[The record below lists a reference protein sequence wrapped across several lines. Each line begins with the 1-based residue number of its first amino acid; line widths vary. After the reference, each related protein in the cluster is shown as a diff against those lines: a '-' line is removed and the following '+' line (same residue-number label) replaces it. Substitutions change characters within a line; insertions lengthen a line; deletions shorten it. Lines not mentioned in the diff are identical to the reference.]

1 MNVIAQVQRQ
11 RFRFSPEDKK
21 HIEQYRNFLVKR
33 KWDNPGCPFELVW
46 PYLSIPDM
54 IKDKIINHYLKI

>member
-1 MNVIAQVQRQ
+1 MNVLAQVQRQ
-11 RFRFSPEDKK
+11 RIRFSPSEKE
-21 HIEQYRNFLVKR
+21 HIEHYRNFLVNR
-33 KWDNPGCPFELVW
+33 KWSGGCPFELEW

>member
-1 MNVIAQVQRQ
+1 MNVLAQVQRQ
-11 RFRFSPEDKK
+11 RVRFSPEDKK
-21 HIEQYRNFLVKR
+21 HIDQYRNFVVKR
-33 KWDNPGCPFELVW
+33 KWDAPGCPYELEC

>member
-1 MNVIAQVQRQ
+1 MNVLAQVQRQ
-11 RFRFSPEDKK
+11 RVRFSPEDKK
-21 HIEQYRNFLVKR
+21 HIDQYRNFVVKR
-33 KWDNPGCPFELVW
+33 KWDIPGCPYELEW

>member
-1 MNVIAQVQRQ
+1 MSILAKVQRQ
-11 RFRFSPEDKK
+11 RICFDPADSK
-21 HIEQYRNFLVKR
+21 HIKSYRNFLVKR
-33 KWDNPGCPFELVW
+33 KWDSPGCPFELVW

>member
-1 MNVIAQVQRQ
+1 MNVLAQVQRQ
-11 RFRFSPEDKK
+11 RVRFSPDDKK
-21 HIEQYRNFLVKR
+21 HVEHYRHFLVKR
-33 KWDNPGCPFELVW
+33 KWETPGCPYELEW

>member
-1 MNVIAQVQRQ
+1 MNVLAQVQRQ
-11 RFRFSPEDKK
+11 RVRFSPEDKK
-21 HIEQYRNFLVKR
+21 HIDQYRKFVVKR
-33 KWDNPGCPFELVW
+33 KWENPGRPYELEW

>member
-1 MNVIAQVQRQ
+1 MNVLAQVQRQ
-11 RFRFSPEDKK
+11 RVRFSPEDKK
-21 HIEQYRNFLVKR
+21 HIEQYRNFIVKR

-46 PYLSIPDM
+46 PYLSIPEM

>member
-1 MNVIAQVQRQ
+1 MNVLTQVQRQ
-11 RFRFSPEDKK
+11 RVRFSPDDKK
-21 HIEQYRNFLVKR
+21 HVEAYRHFLVKR
-33 KWDNPGCPFELVW
+33 KWETPGCPFELQW

>member
-1 MNVIAQVQRQ
+1 MNVLAQVQRQ
-11 RFRFSPEDKK
+11 RVRFNPADKK
-21 HIEQYRNFLVKR
+21 HVEQYRNFLVNR
-33 KWDNPGCPFELVW
+33 KWDTLGCPYELEW

>member
-1 MNVIAQVQRQ
+1 MNVLAQVQRQ
-11 RFRFSPEDKK
+11 RVRFNPEDTT
-21 HIEQYRNFLVKR
+21 HVAQYRNFLVNR
-33 KWDNPGCPFELVW
+33 KWDTLGCPYELEW

>member
-1 MNVIAQVQRQ
+1 MNVLAQVQRQ
-11 RFRFSPEDKK
+11 RVRFIPSDKD
-21 HIEQYRNFLVKR
+21 HVEHYRNFLVNR
-33 KWDNPGCPFELVW
+33 KWDSGCPFELEW

>member
-1 MNVIAQVQRQ
+1 MNVLAQVQRQ
-11 RFRFSPEDKK
+11 RIRFSPDDKK
-21 HIEQYRNFLVKR
+21 HVEQYRNFLINR
-33 KWDNPGCPFELVW
+33 KWDTLGCPYELEW

>member
-1 MNVIAQVQRQ
+1 MNVLAQVQRQ
-11 RFRFSPEDKK
+11 RVRFSPDDNK
-21 HIEQYRNFLVKR
+21 HIDQYRNFVVKR
-33 KWDNPGCPFELVW
+33 KWDSPGCPYELEW

>member
-1 MNVIAQVQRQ
+1 MNVLASVTRPRV
-11 RFRFSPEDKK
+11 RFNPGDKE
-21 HIEQYRNFLVKR
+21 HIEIYRNFVIHR

-54 IKDKIINHYLKI
+54 IKDKIINHFLKI

>member
-1 MNVIAQVQRQ
+1 MNVLAQVQRQ
-11 RFRFSPEDKK
+11 RVRFSPEDKK
-21 HIEQYRNFLVKR
+21 HIDQYRNFVINR
-33 KWDNPGCPFELVW
+33 KWDNPGGPFELVW

>member
-1 MNVIAQVQRQ
+1 MNVLAQVQRQ
-11 RFRFSPEDKK
+11 RVRFCPDDKK
-21 HIEQYRNFLVKR
+21 HIDQYRNFVVKR
-33 KWDNPGCPFELVW
+33 KWDNPGCPYELEW

>member
-1 MNVIAQVQRQ
+1 MNVLAQVQRQ
-11 RFRFSPEDKK
+11 RVRFNPEDKK
-21 HIEQYRNFLVKR
+21 HVDQYRNFVVNR
-33 KWDNPGCPFELVW
+33 KWDKLGCPYELEW

>member
-1 MNVIAQVQRQ
+1 MNVLAQVQRQ
-11 RFRFSPEDKK
+11 RVRFSPDNKK
-21 HIEQYRNFLVKR
+21 HIDQYRNFVINR

>member
-1 MNVIAQVQRQ
+1 MNVLASVQRQ
-11 RFRFSPEDKK
+11 RVRFNPAEKE
-21 HIEQYRNFLVKR
+21 HIESYRSFVVKQ
-33 KWDNPGCPFELVW
+33 KWDSPGCPFELEW

>member
-1 MNVIAQVQRQ
+1 MNVLAQVQRQ
-11 RFRFSPEDKK
+11 RVRFSPDDKR
-21 HIEQYRNFLVKR
+21 HVEQYRNFLVNR
-33 KWDNPGCPFELVW
+33 KWDTLGCPYELEW

>member
-1 MNVIAQVQRQ
+1 MNVLAQVQRQ
-11 RFRFSPEDKK
+11 RVRFSPEDKK
-21 HIEQYRNFLVKR
+21 HIEQYRNFIVKR

>member
-1 MNVIAQVQRQ
+1 MNVLAQVQRQ
-11 RFRFSPEDKK
+11 RYRFDPTNKD
-21 HIEQYRNFLVKR
+21 HIEVYRSFIVNH
-33 KWDNPGCPFELVW
+33 KWPGGCPFELVW

>member
-1 MNVIAQVQRQ
+1 MSVLAQVQRQ
-11 RFRFSPEDKK
+11 RVRFSPEDKK
-21 HIEQYRNFLVKR
+21 HIDQYRYFVVNR
-33 KWDNPGCPFELVW
+33 KWETPGCPFELLW

>member
-1 MNVIAQVQRQ
+1 MNVLAQVQRQ
-11 RFRFSPEDKK
+11 RIRFVPSDKD
-21 HIEQYRNFLVKR
+21 HVEHYRNFLVNR
-33 KWDNPGCPFELVW
+33 KWNGGCPFELEW

>member
-1 MNVIAQVQRQ
+1 MNVLAQVQRQ
-11 RFRFSPEDKK
+11 RVRFSPDDRK
-21 HIEQYRNFLVKR
+21 HIDHYRNFLVKR
-33 KWDNPGCPFELVW
+33 KWDSPGCPFELVW